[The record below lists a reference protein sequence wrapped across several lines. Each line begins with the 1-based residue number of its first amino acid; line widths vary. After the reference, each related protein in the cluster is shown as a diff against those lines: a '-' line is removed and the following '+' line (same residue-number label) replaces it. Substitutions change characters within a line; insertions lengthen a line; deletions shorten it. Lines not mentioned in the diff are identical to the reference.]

1 MARLPAVLTV
11 AVQDDWTTILTAI
24 GTVAAAIAAVGIAIW
39 SNRKTR
45 QRVDAEH
52 TFGQGQLDRQLEAS
66 RQQLAAEQAF
76 SRGQL
81 DEEHEAAQELE
92 QLAEAALVEVALAM
106 RDVPLKTDKIYDEPA
121 GQVQKRLG
129 VMVVNHGHYAITRVE
144 AQFSFQ
150 GNDLRAAVRS
160 SRVHGIVSPF
170 PQQGGYTWQ
179 PVSDQMASTTLQ
191 PWDRGMLVEAPD
203 TDPSFVTSPHAIV
216 RWTDRWGTRWEYKHG
231 SARHIN
237 DEAQWQA

>member
-1 MARLPAVLTV
+1 
-11 AVQDDWTTILTAI
+11 
-24 GTVAAAIAAVGIAIW
+24 VAAAIAAVGIAIW
-39 SNRKTR
+39 SNWNTS
-45 QRVDAEH
+45 QRVAAEH
-52 TFGQGQLDRQLEAS
+52 KFSQGQLAEQLAAS
-66 RQQLAAEQAF
+66 REQLAEQLASARQQLAAEQEF
-76 SRGQL
+76 SREQL
-81 DEEHEAAQELE
+81 DQEHEAAQELA
-92 QLAEAALVEVALAM
+92 QLAEAALVEVPLAM
-106 RDVPLKTDKIYDEPA
+106 HDVPLKTDKTYEEPD
-121 GQVQKRLG
+121 GPMQKRLG
-129 VMVVNHGHYAITRVE
+129 VMVINHGHYAITRVE

-150 GNDLRAAVRS
+150 GNDLRAAARS
-160 SRVHGIVSPF
+160 SRVYERASPF
-170 PQQGGYTWQ
+170 PQPGGYTWQ